1 MNWLAVIAAALSL
14 LRSLLEYLRDRRRID
29 AAVAETLLQSN
40 REALDAV
47 NQAGQ
52 ARERMRADLERD
64 SARLMQDDGFR
75 RND

>member
-47 NQAGQ
+47 NQARQ